1 MFKKIL
7 ISVALVLAL
16 ASPGLNAQN
25 SEQKAKPQPFTF
37 RRGQSVYIAAFHRE
51 ESYPRTPFGQIV
63 IGENLAAQ
71 ARVRK
76 EFEKWQAFKIADK
89 LTEAD
94 FVFVV
99 FIHDSAAEGLAIAP
113 ENYNQFK
120 DDLYK
125 SDLVASRET
134 AYGRYLVGP
143 YKIPTLG
150 KISNQLVRKFQA
162 ETKINIK
169 IKL

>member
-1 MFKKIL
+1 
-7 ISVALVLAL
+7 
-16 ASPGLNAQN
+16 
-25 SEQKAKPQPFTF
+25 
-37 RRGQSVYIAAFHRE
+37 
-51 ESYPRTPFGQIV
+51 
-63 IGENLAAQ
+63 
-71 ARVRK
+71 
-76 EFEKWQAFKIADK
+76 
-89 LTEAD
+89 
-94 FVFVV
+94 VFVV
-99 FIHDSAAEGLAIAP
+99 YIHDSAAEGLAIAP

-150 KISNQLVRKFQA
+150 KITTALVKKFQA
-162 ETKINIK
+162 EIQINNK